1 VFFQIVNLV
10 GYFHCRHPSVL
21 SKSPAGSAS
30 VSFEP
35 KEIQVP
41 ERLKMFLYGML
52 SRIRCPF
59 CFDVAERDRA
69 FSSNDLEEL
78 LPQIT
83 EIMLDT
89 VILHRNKLG
98 FDDNLRL
105 DLAQFAGDLSTRTI
119 RDFLTE
125 SGHPRRSPIP
135 LPT

>member
-1 VFFQIVNLV
+1 VFFQTTELV
-10 GYFHCRHPSVL
+10 GYIHCRHPSVL
-21 SKSPAGSAS
+21 SKSPAGSSA
-30 VSFEP
+30 
-35 KEIQVP
+35 
-41 ERLKMFLYGML
+41 
-52 SRIRCPF
+52 
-59 CFDVAERDRA
+59 D
-69 FSSNDLEEL
+69 NLEEL
-78 LPQIT
+78 LLQIT

-125 SGHPRRSPIP
+125 SGHPRRSPIR

>member
-1 VFFQIVNLV
+1 
-10 GYFHCRHPSVL
+10 
-21 SKSPAGSAS
+21 
-30 VSFEP
+30 
-35 KEIQVP
+35 
-41 ERLKMFLYGML
+41 ML